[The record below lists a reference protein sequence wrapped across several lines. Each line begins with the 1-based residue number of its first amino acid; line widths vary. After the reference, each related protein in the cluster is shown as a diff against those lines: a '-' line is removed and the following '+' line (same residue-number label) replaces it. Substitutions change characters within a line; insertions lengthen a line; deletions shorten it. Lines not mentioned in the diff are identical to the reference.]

1 MTPSL
6 QARSWKIVLRL
17 MFRKHLSIAEHR
29 ARGEQTARLSGKI
42 PPDVKME
49 RVEID
54 GVPAAWILPINA
66 DSKKVILHMHGGGYV
81 TGGSASHLMMCIP
94 MAQTLKMN
102 MLLPDYRLAPEHP
115 FPAALDDALN
125 AYRWLLSQGHQA
137 KDIIISGDSAGGGLA
152 LATVLSLRDG
162 GEPLPAAVICF
173 SPWADLT
180 HAGASHTS
188 NAKRDVV
195 LTTALLQEWA
205 LAYTDENN
213 FYNPLVS
220 PIHADFHGFPPLF
233 IQVDDSEILLD
244 DARTLAGKA
253 RAHGVKVVLKTWS
266 GLWHVWHAL
275 GSAIPETQKAFEEIK
290 QFLDIHTPSADLSLP
305 E

>member
-6 QARSWKIVLRL
+6 QARFWKIVLRL

-66 DSKKVILHMHGGGYV
+66 DSKKIILHLHGGGYV

-253 RAHGVKVVLKTWS
+253 RAHGVKVVLKIWS
-266 GLWHVWHAL
+266 GLCHVWQAL

-290 QFLDIHTPSADLSLP
+290 QFLDTHLNKG
-305 E
+305 